1 MKDHPTPW
9 SVAHPK
15 VKKWFT
21 TAFPEELHMKMQW
34 IVANVAGFSIQKI
47 VLQGTIEYVE
57 KLLAKHY
64 G

>member
-1 MKDHPTPW
+1 
-9 SVAHPK
+9 
-15 VKKWFT
+15 
-21 TAFPEELHMKMQW
+21 MKMQW